1 MTLNDYLDRYGLK
14 QAAFA
19 KRVGVSQAAI
29 CRYCNGRRPASAQ
42 IDAIMKATGGAV
54 TANDFVPDD
63 VLKDA
68 AGMGFGMP
76 RESFGQERASC
87 TA

>member
-1 MTLNDYLDRYGLK
+1 MTLNDYLERYGIK

-42 IDAIMKATGGAV
+42 IDAIMIATGGAV
-54 TANDFVPDD
+54 SANDFVPDD
-63 VLKDA
+63 VHKGA

-76 RESFGQERASC
+76 RESYAQERATC
-87 TA
+87 TV